1 MIETNPFSTLSPTYS
16 PGIMQ
21 VFVIAMI
28 VLVALGTLADLVRKK
43 SARYF
48 LENARRNRGDR
59 AVGTG
64 ERVALGF
71 KTALIDWLA
80 AGEFCSTRRRLAHLL
95 TMYGFLAYAIS
106 TIVMVFVYP
115 TPEVETPALWP
126 MLWHIGAALVCIG
139 GYWFWFF
146 IRVDVSAEGH
156 SPFRVVR
163 ADIFILS
170 LLANTTLAL
179 VWSWLQS
186 DGNDWSEVALGLY
199 LASALVLFGSVP
211 WSKFSHMFYKPAAAF
226 QKRVED
232 ANGSRANLPLP
243 ADAPATLGSAR
254 TPPTHY

>member
-1 MIETNPFSTLSPTYS
+1 MIETNPFSTLSANYS
-16 PGIMQ
+16 PEIMQ
-21 VFVIAMI
+21 AFVIVMI
-28 VLVALGTLADLVRKK
+28 ALVVLGTLADLIHKK

-48 LENARRNRGDR
+48 FENARRSRGNRT
-59 AVGTG
+59 VGAG
-64 ERVALGF
+64 ERVLLAF
-71 KTALIDWLA
+71 KTAAVDWLT

-95 TMYGFLAYAIS
+95 TMYGFLAYVIS

-115 TPEVETPALWP
+115 TSDVETPALWP

-170 LLANTTLAL
+170 LLANATLAL
-179 VWSWLQS
+179 IWSYLQS
-186 DGNDWSEVALGLY
+186 DGSDWSDVALGLY

-226 QKRVED
+226 QKRVEE
-232 ANGSRANLPLP
+232 ASGSRANLPPP
-243 ADAPATLGSAR
+243 ADVPATLGSAR
-254 TPPTHY
+254 TPPAHY